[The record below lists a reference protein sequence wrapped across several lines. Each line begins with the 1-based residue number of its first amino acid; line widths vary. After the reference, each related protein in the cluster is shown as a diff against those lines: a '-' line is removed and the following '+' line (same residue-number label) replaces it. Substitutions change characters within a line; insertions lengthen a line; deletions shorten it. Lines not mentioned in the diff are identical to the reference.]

1 LSDGN
6 VEINPIIFHGT
17 GVLLVN
23 PPACPKALIFK
34 MIGKCEAIDS
44 KKIEDKSFTE
54 DLVYAQLAV
63 EEPKCNN
70 CKTCTCDTKKE
81 VLIVEEIKAE
91 VKTEEIL
98 DADYDGGE
106 IDEAK
111 KLTTEQR
118 NALPDSDF
126 ALIQT
131 DAKGNKI
138 RRFPINDE
146 AHVRNALARLPQA
159 KGLSPEEK
167 ASTLAK
173 ILKKAKELNMTELLK
188 KYAAVE
194 EVVEASRL
202 CKTCSAPIHAD
213 NQSGLCADCVAGK
226 SRIPTSPD
234 VKQTPEYKKLSDEM
248 EKLDILIK
256 QTTDPVELK
265 KLQEERKLLEQ
276 KELKL
281 FKAEEII
288 PEIKVEETKV
298 EAEVKLE
305 EVEKTTPEETKVEA
319 EVKPEVVEEVVK
331 EEANVITKT
340 EEEVKVIETS
350 PTLDVVTT
358 VKKTT
363 EVNVDESGKVLNTI
377 VEEIKTVETFS
388 FEQVT
393 EQVASAKVE
402 LQKIVEAQLL
412 EIEKLKQE
420 LEVAKQ
426 PKEIVKASEE
436 DTTPADLT
444 VGEVNTTGED
454 ALSKRAKEIDSIITE
469 KNKKR

>member
-1 LSDGN
+1 
-6 VEINPIIFHGT
+6 
-17 GVLLVN
+17 
-23 PPACPKALIFK
+23 
-34 MIGKCEAIDS
+34 
-44 KKIEDKSFTE
+44 
-54 DLVYAQLAV
+54 
-63 EEPKCNN
+63 
-70 CKTCTCDTKKE
+70 
-81 VLIVEEIKAE
+81 
-91 VKTEEIL
+91 
-98 DADYDGGE
+98 
-106 IDEAK
+106 
-111 KLTTEQR
+111 
-118 NALPDSDF
+118 
-126 ALIQT
+126 
-131 DAKGNKI
+131 
-138 RRFPINDE
+138 
-146 AHVRNALARLPQA
+146 
-159 KGLSPEEK
+159 
-167 ASTLAK
+167 
-173 ILKKAKELNMTELLK
+173 MTELLK